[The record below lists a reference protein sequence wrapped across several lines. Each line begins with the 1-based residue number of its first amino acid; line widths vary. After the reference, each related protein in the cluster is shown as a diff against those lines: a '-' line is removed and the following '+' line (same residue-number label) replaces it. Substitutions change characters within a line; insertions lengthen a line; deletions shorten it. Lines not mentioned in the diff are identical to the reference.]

1 MYFTICLLYY
11 FAGCD
16 RIDKEVFGM
25 ELNVQNTD
33 LALNKAIAQIWKVER
48 YSYQSTARPD
58 HGFLYLA
65 KGQITYTFADGVIEL
80 KPGDVIY
87 LPKNSN
93 YDVTFGVQCGA
104 VEDILINFDVVGDK
118 PFAEIYNPVCV
129 FNDRSGG
136 LDRYFRDVVN
146 AYYEKGK
153 SFLTNMLMYRCLNEL
168 QEIIRVGTE
177 NKENVWLRK
186 AAMMLTEETEMTID
200 GICEKLHISRNIFQK
215 SFKAF
220 FGVTPAA
227 YRIEKRIEKAK
238 LLLETTD
245 IPIKEIVIQLGFY
258 DLAYFYKV
266 FERYTSL
273 TPGQYRAE
281 NKPCF

>member
-1 MYFTICLLYY
+1 MIE
-11 FAGCD
+11 
-16 RIDKEVFGM
+16 KEVAEM
-25 ELNVQNTD
+25 ECNIQNAD
-33 LALNKAIAQIWKVER
+33 LVLNKAIAQIWKTER

-65 KGQITYTFADGVIEL
+65 KGRITYTFADGVIEM
-80 KPGDVIY
+80 KPGDIIY

-93 YDVTFGVQCGA
+93 YDVTFGVQCGT
-104 VEDILINFDVVGDK
+104 VEDMLINFDVVGEK
-118 PFAEIYNPVCV
+118 PFGEICNPVCV
-129 FNDRSGG
+129 LNDRSGG
-136 LDRYFRDVVN
+136 LEHYFRDVVN

-153 SFLTNMLMYRCLNEL
+153 SFLTSMLLYRCLHEL
-168 QEIIRVGTE
+168 QEIIRIGTE
-177 NKENVWLRK
+177 NEENVWIRK
-186 AAMMLTEETEMTID
+186 AAMMLTEEPEMTIE
-200 GICEKLHISRNIFQK
+200 GICEKLHTSRSIFQK
-215 SFKAF
+215 RFKAF
-220 FGVTPAA
+220 LGVTPAA

-273 TPGQYRAE
+273 TPRQYRE
-281 NKPCF
+281 KNKPYF

>member
-1 MYFTICLLYY
+1 MAEKKSRGHSLGEREYKQFLLQCRRNQNRINQIPVDVQESVFVLECDLKKEYFGGIAKPHEMSIKLL
-11 FAGCD
+11 AQT
-16 RIDKEVFGM
+16 M
-25 ELNVQNTD
+25 E
-33 LALNKAIAQIWKVER
+33 
-48 YSYQSTARPD
+48 
-58 HGFLYLA
+58 
-65 KGQITYTFADGVIEL
+65 
-80 KPGDVIY
+80 
-87 LPKNSN
+87 
-93 YDVTFGVQCGA
+93 
-104 VEDILINFDVVGDK
+104 
-118 PFAEIYNPVCV
+118 
-129 FNDRSGG
+129 
-136 LDRYFRDVVN
+136 
-146 AYYEKGK
+146 
-153 SFLTNMLMYRCLNEL
+153 
-168 QEIIRVGTE
+168 
-177 NKENVWLRK
+177 
-186 AAMMLTEETEMTID
+186 
-200 GICEKLHISRNIFQK
+200 QK